1 MNTITAED
9 INYLSQQSSDRIN
22 MILAGMTAL
31 MNDTNSKV
39 SAMESQNWFK
49 RMVRT
54 VTGKNKMTQAEIEQN
69 HDKLNAYMSEAIA
82 ELYNRNCI
90 DSKVM
95 ISLGIQI
102 NELYIE
108 HVQLKQMLGAFIN
121 KLNEKIDS
129 VDNFHMLTTEIEQ
142 GVYTSTSP
150 IIAVCKVISQFD
162 NRILSDNRKLDII
175 KRDLVEQGI
184 LNNNKQKLRD
194 YINSI
199 ISISIEEVGQI
210 YLELGTI
217 KENFMAKIILDMIQ
231 NYHFLSDMARKMKNK
246 DLLIE
251 DVINKEGLDNTILIS
266 IDEIYDDFV
275 NSKIDVKD
283 GLTLIG
289 DTSNDFQYEEEEI
302 EDEEIDLTYSNE
314 ISSDTYDII
323 KSQCEIYLMLHEET
337 NYDVT
342 YKLKKGLGILYEE
355 VYLAHDDTLFKNGR
369 NGFAITEEGIYCREF
384 MGEYTNYVTFEE
396 LAKAKRIYIDGSNIY
411 ADDELIA
418 YLSGSNSEKNDLKEL
433 FETIAMYVGIN
444 FDI

>member
-1 MNTITAED
+1 M
-9 INYLSQQSSDRIN
+9 YR
-22 MILAGMTAL
+22 
-31 MNDTNSKV
+31 
-39 SAMESQNWFK
+39 
-49 RMVRT
+49 
-54 VTGKNKMTQAEIEQN
+54 
-69 HDKLNAYMSEAIA
+69 
-82 ELYNRNCI
+82 
-90 DSKVM
+90 
-95 ISLGIQI
+95 
-102 NELYIE
+102 
-108 HVQLKQMLGAFIN
+108 LKQMLGAFIN

-194 YINSI
+194 YLNSI

>member
-1 MNTITAED
+1 MNTITTED

-108 HVQLKQMLGAFIN
+108 HIQLKQMLGTFVS

-129 VDNFHMLTTEIEQ
+129 VDNFHMLTTEIDQ

-175 KRDLVEQGI
+175 KRGLVDQGI
-184 LNNNKQKLRD
+184 LNNNKRKLRD
-194 YINSI
+194 YLNSI
-199 ISISIEEVGQI
+199 ISIPIEEVGQI

-217 KENFMAKIILDMIQ
+217 RENFMAKIILNMIQ
-231 NYHFLSDMARKMKNK
+231 NYHFLSDMARKMKDK
-246 DLLIE
+246 DVLIE
-251 DVINKEGLDNTILIS
+251 NVINKEGLDNTILIS

-289 DTSNDFQYEEEEI
+289 DISQDIIDDLQSI
-302 EDEEIDLTYSNE
+302 EDTTDKNIEDTTD
-314 ISSDTYDII
+314 ISIYDII
-323 KSQCEIYLMLHEET
+323 KSECKSHIMLYDEY
-337 NYDVT
+337 NYEVS
-342 YKLKKGLGILYEE
+342 YKLRKRLGILNKK
-355 VYLAHDDTLFKNGR
+355 VYLGHDDSILKNGKY
-369 NGFAITEEGIYCREF
+369 GFAITEEGIYCREF
-384 MGEYTNYVTFEE
+384 MSWDTNYVTFEE
-396 LAKAKRIYIDGSNIY
+396 LSRAKSIYINEYTIY
-411 ADDELIA
+411 ADYKQIA
-418 YLSGSNSEKNDLKEL
+418 YFYGSSLEREDLKKL
-433 FETIAMYVGIN
+433 FEKIALEVRNHMIK
-444 FDI
+444 

>member
-194 YINSI
+194 YLNSI
-199 ISISIEEVGQI
+199 ISISIEEVG
-210 YLELGTI
+210 
-217 KENFMAKIILDMIQ
+217 
-231 NYHFLSDMARKMKNK
+231 
-246 DLLIE
+246 
-251 DVINKEGLDNTILIS
+251 
-266 IDEIYDDFV
+266 
-275 NSKIDVKD
+275 
-283 GLTLIG
+283 
-289 DTSNDFQYEEEEI
+289 
-302 EDEEIDLTYSNE
+302 
-314 ISSDTYDII
+314 
-323 KSQCEIYLMLHEET
+323 
-337 NYDVT
+337 
-342 YKLKKGLGILYEE
+342 
-355 VYLAHDDTLFKNGR
+355 
-369 NGFAITEEGIYCREF
+369 
-384 MGEYTNYVTFEE
+384 
-396 LAKAKRIYIDGSNIY
+396 
-411 ADDELIA
+411 
-418 YLSGSNSEKNDLKEL
+418 
-433 FETIAMYVGIN
+433 
-444 FDI
+444 